1 MPPNPPWTTIT
12 HPWGKEMVWTS
23 GSESDAFF
31 AKVLQDEAMEK
42 KIPHEIQTISQF
54 KAKGERVLVYIRDA
68 EAEKLTNAEM
78 RKAGLK
84 SVDFCHMSSTERPT
98 AIRKFNDEKHSDIDV
113 FITSFGRGADG
124 GNFHGA
130 CHVGI
135 LFQYPD
141 DIQTMMT
148 VQRSFHHIGMK
159 HNTVWVASH
168 IDDTFDSHEQCQLAW
183 QEAKIITESSPQEYE
198 AISGQKIPEIHQ
210 SITGQHRLICAFEIV
225 RSLRM
230 GMISC
235 YPRIRMRWPNM
246 VAPEAMTA
254 GHFYAA
260 VGRFLMAN
268 PATTRLFTRAI
279 MERIASTWELGTE
292 ISMARI
298 VGNCPA
304 LPNPVTIY
312 NYVENG
318 KGEDML

>member
-1 MPPNPPWTTIT
+1 
-12 HPWGKEMVWTS
+12 
-23 GSESDAFF
+23 
-31 AKVLQDEAMEK
+31 
-42 KIPHEIQTISQF
+42 
-54 KAKGERVLVYIRDA
+54 
-68 EAEKLTNAEM
+68 
-78 RKAGLK
+78 
-84 SVDFCHMSSTERPT
+84 
-98 AIRKFNDEKHSDIDV
+98 
-113 FITSFGRGADG
+113 
-124 GNFHGA
+124 
-130 CHVGI
+130 
-135 LFQYPD
+135 
-141 DIQTMMT
+141 
-148 VQRSFHHIGMK
+148 MK
-159 HNTVWVASH
+159 HNPVWVASH
-168 IDDTFDSHEQCQLAW
+168 IDDTFDSHEQCQLAC

-198 AISGQKIPEIHQ
+198 SISGQKVPEIHQ

-235 YPRIRMRWPNM
+235 YPRIRMHWPNM
-246 VAPEAMTA
+246 VAPEAMTE

-268 PATTRLFTRAI
+268 PAATRLFTRAT

-312 NYVENG
+312 NYVEDG